1 MNGAMVMSGTIKS
14 YNRTAGR
21 QRGVALLAVL
31 WLSAALTMIAMT
43 TAYLVRTEAAAVGN
57 HIDAER
63 AGLLAKGAVEAAVYA
78 ILHPTSGP
86 TVSSDESSLTP
97 QFRPGQRWLHFDFP
111 SGSAIV
117 EVVPENAKLN
127 INLAPQAQLEA
138 LFVLLATPKSESRE
152 LAAAILDWRLPRAS
166 TITTPFDM
174 FYAALSQPYEARHAP
189 VEELEELLAVKGMNR
204 DLFFGRLVETSEGT
218 WRRTPPLEDLLT
230 TEPPFGGVN
239 LSYAAYEVLRV
250 LPGWDESLAAAVVDA
265 RSRITSG
272 TLLDAVPGLSG
283 ASSLSPVTLSPGVAY
298 TLTATAAISDSGVRR
313 SVRMRLRLDRA
324 APVGFQVTAWWE
336 DWPWS
341 PLPAAELDRK
351 RGAIL

>member
-1 MNGAMVMSGTIKS
+1 MQMMAESKLQ
-14 YNRTAGR
+14 YRTAGQ

-31 WLSAALTMIAMT
+31 WLSVALTMIAMT

-57 HIDAER
+57 HMDAER
-63 AGLLAKGAVEAAVYA
+63 AGLLAQGAVEIAVYA
-78 ILHPTSGP
+78 ILHPTSDP
-86 TVSSDESSLTP
+86 ALSSDESSLIR
-97 QFRPGQRWLHFDFP
+97 QFRTGQRWLQFDFP

-127 INLAPQAQLEA
+127 INVAPQAQLKA
-138 LFVLLATPKSESRE
+138 LFVLLGTPESESQE
-152 LAAAILDWRLPRAS
+152 LAAAILDWRSPRAS
-166 TITTPFDM
+166 TIATPFDI
-174 FYAALSQPYEARHAP
+174 FYATLLQPYEARHAP

-204 DLFFGRLVETSEGT
+204 DLFFGSLRETSEGT

-265 RSRITSG
+265 RSRFTSG
-272 TLLDAVPGLSG
+272 TLLDAVPGLSS
-283 ASSLSPVTLSPGVAY
+283 ASRLSPVTLSPGVAY
-298 TLTATAAISDSGVRR
+298 TLTATAEMRGSDVRH
-313 SVRMRLRLDRA
+313 SVRARLRLDRRV
-324 APVGFQVTAWWE
+324 PGGYQVTAWWE

-341 PLPAAELDRK
+341 SVPAAEFDRK
-351 RGAIL
+351 RGSIL